1 MTVTHQLQRWLQ
13 SIYWK
18 DMKNPITQCSSFIFS
33 LWDSLSLWSAKCSVL
48 SSRKRSLTPSGPWLQ
63 FRRTSFSWACRMS
76 QSLRPAHTEVHKTF
90 SSSQRTFWR
99 AALRIFLS
107 RVYRISLNW
116 AQSILVPSC
125 SSPYRTIE
133 AGSCSLVS
141 PQGTEPKAKHAASK
155 AQREQ
160 GMTNDHA
167 LPANT
172 IWEAW
177 SISR

>member
-1 MTVTHQLQRWLQ
+1 MIAKYILKGFERPNHPVLKFHLL
-13 SIYWK
+13 
-18 DMKNPITQCSSFIFS
+18 S
-33 LWDSLSLWSAKCSVL
+33 LRLSLWSAKCSVL
-48 SSRKRSLTPSGPWLQ
+48 GSRKRSLTPSGPWLQ

-99 AALRIFLS
+99 AALRIFIS
-107 RVYRISLNW
+107 RVYRISLSW
-116 AQSILVPSC
+116 AQSILVPNC
-125 SSPYRTIE
+125 SNPHRSLE

-160 GMTNDHA
+160 GLTM